1 MDQINIDEKI
11 IERAIRECGLEMS
24 PFPDCHAL
32 LKKDGTLVRLEGEE
46 LEKFINKSLD
56 KFFNEE

>member
-11 IERAIRECGLEMS
+11 IEQAIKECGLEMS

-46 LEKFINKSLD
+46 LEKFINQSLD
-56 KFFNEE
+56 VLINGE